1 MRWDIARPEEPKTD
15 VFTFL
20 LVCVC
25 VLTVAGEDRQVPGFI
40 AAGE

>member
-1 MRWDIARPEEPKTD
+1 MFSLSYW
-15 VFTFL
+15 F
-20 LVCVC
+20 VCVC